1 LEFLGGDSALSF
13 GFVAGPAHTGGKPL
27 QYVIVDLRANVL
39 EETNVLYGKMEIRRD
54 WTVYE
59 EKVSGSELLKD
70 IPDHHS
76 LITGR
81 RKVGIANNFS
91 TLFNSH
97 V

>member
-1 LEFLGGDSALSF
+1 
-13 GFVAGPAHTGGKPL
+13 
-27 QYVIVDLRANVL
+27 
-39 EETNVLYGKMEIRRD
+39 
-54 WTVYE
+54 VYE
-59 EKVSGSELLKD
+59 EKVSCSELLKD